1 MKLISIRAL
10 SIGLSLTL
18 IIATAVIC
26 LTLSLTTAED
36 ALSSTERTGKDGIAS
51 AFAAAEDNVQDLSGR
66 LMAELLRGA
75 KQYTADMMDA
85 QVRLARGI
93 SRYISILSKTP
104 NAVTSLDIFDAMK
117 LKDSL
122 IPITSVVQDSRAT
135 ALMVFTV
142 TGAILLFTESESSL
156 GTNRTRENF
165 LVFNNGTDT
174 ALPIGQKYSI
184 GGDVDEY
191 LQYKSPAFDC
201 TRANLCNPANIDQA
215 VNWGPCPASSNE
227 TCSVDQYKLFDP
239 LSQVAA

>member
-85 QVRLARGI
+85 QVRLARGV

-122 IPITSVVQDSRAT
+122 IPIMGVAEDSRT
-135 ALMVFTV
+135 TSLMVFTV
-142 TGAILLFTESESSL
+142 TGILVIFSESDSL
-156 GTNRTRENF
+156 GTNRTRENL

-174 ALPIGQKYSI
+174 ALPIGQKYTI
-184 GGDVDEY
+184 VGDVDEY

-201 TRANLCNPANIDQA
+201 TRANLCNPANIDQ
-215 VNWGPCPASSNE
+215 
-227 TCSVDQYKLFDP
+227 
-239 LSQVAA
+239 